1 MPVAPSITV
10 PPMDVSVVSP
20 DRALF
25 SCTADGVP
33 IPTISWL
40 RMDNGTEVDV
50 IADSA
55 VLISNTPIDNR
66 TVMSNLIFNET
77 QPVRSGV
84 YICVASNLL
93 GSATEMA
100 QLTVNGE

>member
-1 MPVAPSITV
+1 
-10 PPMDVSVVSP
+10 MDVSVVP
-20 DRALF
+20 ALF
-25 SCTADGVP
+25 TCTADGVP

-40 RMDNGTEVDV
+40 RMDNGIDVDV
-50 IADSA
+50 IANSA
-55 VLISNTPIDNR
+55 VQISNTPTDNR
-66 TVMSNLIFNET
+66 TIMSNLIFNET